1 MDSTSLQYIVYIAII
16 IIFIIIHCFKP
27 GEILYKSQ
35 TNSDNSNQVGGND
48 NIQNYKGYENIM
60 KENAKYASMIG
71 GIEQIG
77 GNENNQL
84 MIGNN
89 FIESLFTFVSVLFLS
104 LIIVNDLTQVKNIPL
119 SGNVSKYIFSLLPI
133 VLIIPLSSIIL
144 KFLPGW
150 KSVFS
155 NTFGYIF
162 NFGASKALK
171 EFVNQ
176 IMDNDNDM
184 KNKQIIEKIYADPS
198 IYYSILTP
206 ENFNDH
212 LEHLLT
218 DRKLQDIEE
227 NPNTWS
233 YKNLGKNW
241 NNVQPLA
248 EKLGKFVLRQ
258 DYIGKYFWY
267 LLFGIYA
274 ISISSNIVSG
284 YISIPTDEDFE
295 EMSDNT
301 KDLISDSAKDLI
313 NKASEQANEEAK
325 KYTNQV
331 GKDLITTIA

>member
-16 IIFIIIHCFKP
+16 IFFIIVHCFKP

-35 TNSDNSNQVGGND
+35 TNSDNSNQLGGND
-48 NIQNYKGYENIM
+48 NIQNYKGYETIM
-60 KENAKYASMIG
+60 KENAKYSSMIG
-71 GIEQIG
+71 GLQQIG
-77 GNENNQL
+77 GNENNQVN
-84 MIGNN
+84 IGNN
-89 FIESLFTFVSVLFLS
+89 FIEGSFTVISIGILS
-104 LIIVNDLTQVKNIPL
+104 LLIILNLTKEQNIPL

-133 VLIIPLSSIIL
+133 VIIIPLSVIIL

-218 DRKLQDIEE
+218 DRKLQDIEK
-227 NPNTWS
+227 NPNTWT
-233 YKNLGKNW
+233 YKNLEKNW

-295 EMSDNT
+295 EMAEDVEQVAT
-301 KDLISDSAKDLI
+301 DSAKDLI
-313 NKASEQANEEAK
+313 NK
-325 KYTNQV
+325 TNKTKEDYYNV

>member
-16 IIFIIIHCFKP
+16 IVFIIIHCFKP
-27 GEILYKSQ
+27 GEILYKLQ
-35 TNSDNSNQVGGND
+35 NNSDNSNQLGGND
-48 NIQNYKGYENIM
+48 NIQNYKGYETIM
-60 KENAKYASMIG
+60 KENAKYSSMIG
-71 GIEQIG
+71 GLQQIG
-77 GNENNQL
+77 GNETNQVK
-84 MIGNN
+84 IGNN
-89 FIESLFTFVSVLFLS
+89 FIEGSFTVISIGILSS
-104 LIIVNDLTQVKNIPL
+104 LIILNLTKELNIPL
-119 SGNVSKYIFSLLPI
+119 TGNVSKYIFSLLPI
-133 VLIIPLSSIIL
+133 LIIIPLSVIIL

-218 DRKLQDIEE
+218 DRKLQDIEK
-227 NPNTWS
+227 NPNTWT
-233 YKNLGKNW
+233 YKNLGKKW
-241 NNVQPLA
+241 NDVQPLA
-248 EKLGKFVLRQ
+248 EKLGKFVLIQ

-284 YISIPTDEDFE
+284 YISIPTDEGFE
-295 EMSDNT
+295 EM
-301 KDLISDSAKDLI
+301 SDSAKDLI
-313 NKASEQANEEAK
+313 NKTNEQAK
-325 KYTNQV
+325 KHTNIV
-331 GKDLITTIA
+331 GKDLITNIA

>member
-16 IIFIIIHCFKP
+16 IVFIIIHCFKP

-35 TNSDNSNQVGGND
+35 NNSNKNEEINNQLGGND

-71 GIEQIG
+71 GLQQIG
-77 GNENNQL
+77 GNEINQVN
-84 MIGNN
+84 IGNN
-89 FIESLFTFVSVLFLS
+89 FIEGLFTFVSVLFLS

-119 SGNVSKYIFSLLPI
+119 TGNITKYAFSLLPI
-133 VLIIPLSSIIL
+133 VLIIPLSAIIL

-150 KSVFS
+150 KSIFS
-155 NTFGYIF
+155 NTFGYLF
-162 NFGASKALK
+162 NFGASKSLK
-171 EFVNQ
+171 EFVNL

-218 DRKLQDIEE
+218 NKKLQDIEQK
-227 NPNTWS
+227 PNTWS
-233 YKNLGKNW
+233 YQTSEKWNGIKDTAKN
-241 NNVQPLA
+241 
-248 EKLGKFVLRQ
+248 LGKFVLRQ

-284 YISIPTDEDFE
+284 YISIPTDEDIE
-295 EMSDNT
+295 QMAEDVEQVAT
-301 KDLISDSAKDLI
+301 DSAKDLI
-313 NKASEQANEEAK
+313 NKTNEQAK
-325 KYTNQV
+325 KYTNNV